1 MGEIAH
7 VDLGRLR
14 AAADCFWGTAA
25 DVASMPWPELD
36 GDALPGSSVETT
48 NTADLIAGLVDGL
61 TADLNGWAMAA
72 RASAEAFQQ
81 ADVVNGE
88 RFGPR

>member
-14 AAADCFWGTAA
+14 AVADSFFGTAA
-25 DVASMPWPELD
+25 DVGSMPWPQLD
-36 GDALPGSSVETT
+36 GDVLPGSSVEAT
-48 NTADLIAGLVDGL
+48 NTADLITALVDGL

-72 RASAEAFQQ
+72 HASAEAFQH
-81 ADVVNGE
+81 ADVANGE